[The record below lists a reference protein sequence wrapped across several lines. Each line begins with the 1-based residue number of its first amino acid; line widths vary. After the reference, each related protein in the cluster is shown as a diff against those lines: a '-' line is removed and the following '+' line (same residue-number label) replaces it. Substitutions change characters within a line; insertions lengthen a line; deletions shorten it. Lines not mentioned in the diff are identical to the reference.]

1 MIIKRSAYLSV
12 CIALLAV
19 SSGCGD
25 SGSDNGQPAV
35 TAITADPFVA
45 VVQSTVSSSPN
56 NTEPVATDAIVT
68 TSPQNTEPDPVI

>member
-1 MIIKRSAYLSV
+1 MTIKRSAYLCG
-12 CIALLAV
+12 CIALLAI
-19 SSGCGD
+19 SSGCG
-25 SGSDNGQPAV
+25 GSDNGQPTV
-35 TAITADPFVA
+35 TAITADAFVA